1 MHFSFLRNEIQE
13 TEVATAED
21 EETAVENEII
31 TAEIENEEM
40 WVEINLENEVAFA
53 ETEHRSSEI
62 EAQPQRKKRDFKTQL
77 KKFLSSWCCC
87 CGKKDWR
94 PQSSY

>member
-21 EETAVENEII
+21 EETAVENEIT
-31 TAEIENEEM
+31 TAENEEM

-62 EAQPQRKKRDFKTQL
+62 EAQPQRKKRGFKKQL

-87 CGKKDWR
+87 CGKKD
-94 PQSSY
+94 